1 MLKTFD
7 FLKLVLDSVSDHLVV
22 LDRTGR
28 IVFTNKAWDTFGRDN
43 ECPNAD
49 AWLGVNYIEICRQA
63 GRMGDESGGQAA
75 EGICRVIDCRESFH
89 FEYPCHG
96 PAEKRWFMMSA
107 TSLEYA
113 GETFLVIS
121 HRDITKR
128 KLAEESALELSRRDG
143 LTGIFNRRHFDQ
155 FVRDEWRRCA
165 RLGQP
170 ISAAMIDID
179 HFKLL
184 NDTYGHRHGDDCL
197 IRVAGTLGKYAK
209 RPGDICAR
217 YGGEEFVMV
226 FGNSGLAQVLPL
238 LENLLD
244 DIRALRIPNEKSPT
258 HALLTVSIGL
268 ATMHP
273 PVRGEENE
281 LLKKADALLYAAKK
295 GGRNRIVCADHGNP
309 CRPDGS

>member
-28 IVFTNKAWDTFGRDN
+28 IVLTNRAWDMFGRDN
-43 ECPNAD
+43 ECLNAD
-49 AWLGVNYIEICRQA
+49 AWLGVNYIDVCRQA

-75 EGICRVIDCRESFH
+75 KGICRVIDCREPFH
-89 FEYPCHG
+89 FEYPCHS
-96 PAEKRWFMMSA
+96 PAERRWFMMSA
-107 TSLEYA
+107 TSFEYA

-121 HRDITKR
+121 HRDITRR
-128 KLAEESALELSRRDG
+128 KLTEESALELSRRDG

-184 NDTYGHRHGDDCL
+184 NDTYGHRHGDGCL
-197 IRVAGTLGKYAK
+197 IRVAATLGKYAK
-209 RPGDICAR
+209 RPGDICAWPMGESNGHHLR
-217 YGGEEFVMV
+217 NESDADCSFLVVSGGEGRTGGYSDIDMV
-226 FGNSGLAQVLPL
+226 FDAEGYARRDGARYP
-238 LENLLD
+238 
-244 DIRALRIPNEKSPT
+244 AKRI
-258 HALLTVSIGL
+258 A
-268 ATMHP
+268 
-273 PVRGEENE
+273 
-281 LLKKADALLYAAKK
+281 
-295 GGRNRIVCADHGNP
+295 
-309 CRPDGS
+309 